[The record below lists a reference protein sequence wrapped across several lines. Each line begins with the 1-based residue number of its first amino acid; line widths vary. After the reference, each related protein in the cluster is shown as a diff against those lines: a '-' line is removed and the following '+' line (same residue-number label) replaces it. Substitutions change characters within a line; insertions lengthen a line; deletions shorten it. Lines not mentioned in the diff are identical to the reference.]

1 MMLLISGGKAQE
13 QTTPIRLTGGEKS
26 LFSIPIATM
35 DQCMPHEEWN
45 TFGIEFR
52 LPKQGGHCVE
62 EGMIICYPSTLAYR
76 NVNTVHTVDEFAVH
90 SELYSNI
97 RNKNAFDEQCKQMLM
112 GKPLEQ
118 REHWRGFSVSTEQR
132 NGQQIIKLVMSVVES
147 YEIYGASR
155 QFVIHFGNANELF
168 TYVTVD
174 FGERIELDPM
184 DTQKRDAYKKLAK
197 RGAPLKDFSGFWTL
211 GMDIMPWTDSN
222 IELNVARGYE
232 CSMEAWFI
240 RPTDAEPE
248 DPKVPTVGSELAQPS
263 YKTDKRINIKE
274 FNISMSA
281 KHLFYIILLMKDV
294 ENPWVNFT
302 VWGNNVTA
310 ESNDKEK
317 LAQVKMFH
325 LAMSTNNSH
334 VEFEEDHGYSPR
346 IVPIINPL
354 ENSSQ
359 TQLLEFIFAFTG
371 HSYGIKLNGKFV
383 QSNYL
388 KEGEEFFPINW
399 TKPDEMEKQ
408 FKRMT
413 SFQLFIKINSEN
425 ALLLNDPPPLMPFV
439 TIDTNYKAEPSK
451 DYKFNLTQL
460 TDINIIAQQDDLFSV
475 KFINKQ
481 KEEFSDKTSVPIWA
495 VNFIR
500 IKGEHIKLLDRPSV
514 LNVEKEKNNNLNIV
528 ASLDTVLNYGDE
540 IWMEMIITD
549 QTKSFTIRLMHESVR
564 FSKIFGDT
572 LLLLEFDLSKPNIS
586 CKNYLHENHDF
597 SIGPEITHKLN
608 KYGQHFHLLINA
620 TAKHFAIRIDEVGFQ
635 LDCKYGI
642 SKKNAHLYFFTYPP
656 WAVDKIQIESVGR
669 MELKAFK
676 INHTNANITSEW
688 ANVRHFA
695 RVVDK
700 ENGRLLS
707 KDERINVKIPNKQNS
722 TRGFTFYLLYE
733 GLRWHPFIGKTVMK
747 MNFSGTNLLEFS
759 SYDSTLQKK
768 FDLGNLKNCTI
779 AEQLDKS
786 NIKEFNIGIHVM
798 DNAGKYNVTFDTG
811 GKVTECQYKSPE
823 MPPWTVQYIAVISND
838 PQKLIKPEISCIP
851 QNRCMKMKEV
861 DDLLEKQTNGMK
873 KKL

>member
-1 MMLLISGGKAQE
+1 MVL
-13 QTTPIRLTGGEKS
+13 
-26 LFSIPIATM
+26 
-35 DQCMPHEEWN
+35 
-45 TFGIEFR
+45 
-52 LPKQGGHCVE
+52 
-62 EGMIICYPSTLAYR
+62 
-76 NVNTVHTVDEFAVH
+76 
-90 SELYSNI
+90 
-97 RNKNAFDEQCKQMLM
+97 

-118 REHWRGFSVSTEQR
+118 RVHWRGFSVSTEQLN
-132 NGQQIIKLVMSVVES
+132 NGQQLIKLSMSSFNKS

-155 QFVIHFGNANELF
+155 QFVIHFGNAKELF

-197 RGAPLKDFSGFWTL
+197 RGALMRDFFGFWAL
-211 GMDIMPWTDSN
+211 GMDMMPWTDSN
-222 IELNVARGYE
+222 IELNVVRMCG

-248 DPKVPTVGSELAQPS
+248 DPKVPTVGSELIRCE
-263 YKTDKRINIKE
+263 YETDKRINIKE

-281 KHLFYIILLMKDV
+281 RHLFYITMSMKDV

-310 ESNDKEK
+310 EWNDKEK
-317 LAQVKMFH
+317 LAQIKMFH

-354 ENSSQ
+354 ENTTQ
-359 TQLLEFIFAFTG
+359 TQFLEFIFAFTG

-388 KEGEEFFPINW
+388 KEGEEFFPIHW
-399 TKPDEMEKQ
+399 TDPKKMKKQ
-408 FKRMT
+408 FERMT
-413 SFQLFIKINSEN
+413 SFQINSEN

-439 TIDTNYKAEPSK
+439 TIDTNYESPIISLPFFMTIPSVEIDTEINFK
-451 DYKFNLTQL
+451 ISLD
-460 TDINIIAQQDDLFSV
+460 DINNYNITISLLHDRPESHLKIGATVLEINFVPGKMTFTSYSVQRKPTIIPYPFDLAVLNTNLMDIDVIAQHYTPFSV
-475 KFINKQ
+475 SFNQNKTANA
-481 KEEFSDKTSVPIWA
+481 DNISVPIWA

-500 IKGEHIKLLDRPSV
+500 IKGELIKLLDRPSV
-514 LNVEKEKNNNLNIV
+514 VNEVKKKRNNLNLT

-540 IWMEMIITD
+540 IWMEMITYNT
-549 QTKSFTIRLMHESVR
+549 TKSFTIRLMHESMR
-564 FSKIFGDT
+564 FSEEIGDT
-572 LLLLEFDLSKPNIS
+572 LLLLEFDLSKPSIS
-586 CKNYLHENHDF
+586 CKNYLHENHEF

-620 TAKHFAIRIDEVGFQ
+620 TAKHFAIRIDQVGFQ
-635 LDCKYGI
+635 LDCKYESPKTFLNDQYI
-642 SKKNAHLYFFTYPP
+642 YPP

-669 MELKAFK
+669 MELKALK
-676 INHTNANITSEW
+676 INHTNANITERY
-688 ANVRHFA
+688 NIRHFA

-700 ENGRLLS
+700 ENGQLLS
-707 KDERINVKIPNKQNS
+707 KDERINVKIPNKQK
-722 TRGFTFYLLYE
+722 GLLEFWLYLLYE
-733 GLRWHPFIGKTVMK
+733 GLRWHPFIGKTAMK
-747 MNFSGTNLLEFS
+747 MVFKGTNVLYFS
-759 SYDSTLQKK
+759 SYNSIWHEKNLT
-768 FDLGNLKNCTI
+768 LGNLKNCNIT
-779 AEQLDKS
+779 EHMSK
-786 NIKEFNIGIHVM
+786 IKEFNIGIHVM

-811 GKVTECQYKSPE
+811 GKVTECQYESPE
-823 MPPWTVQYIAVISND
+823 MPPWTVQYIAVILKND
-838 PQKLIKPEISCIP
+838 PQQLIKPEISCIP

-873 KKL
+873 KKH